1 LFDFNPSI
9 KVLILGSVLTALLE
23 DEESSKNFLTAGGL
37 ERLLEMLQLS
47 NPALQLRVLDVLS
60 NYLGNE
66 EVQPHLAAVNIKSKY
81 LSMLNAPSPA
91 LKATGVKAMTKFAQ
105 KNVIK
110 EESEIARVLK
120 ALIDTVTIST
130 DSEMIVNA
138 LKALTIFSQQ
148 IANAIVFRNIG
159 GLSMTFRA
167 LNNGNLD
174 IVKSA
179 MELFANL
186 LKDGTYPEILLEPC

>member
-1 LFDFNPSI
+1 MA
-9 KVLILGSVLTALLE
+9 ALLE

-47 NPALQLRVLDVLS
+47 NPALQLRVLDVMS

-66 EVQPHLAAVNIKSKY
+66 EVQPHLAVVNIKAKY

-105 KNVIK
+105 KEIIK
-110 EESEIARVLK
+110 EEPEIARVLK
-120 ALIDTVTIST
+120 ALIDTVTVSNEP
-130 DSEMIVNA
+130 DMLMNA
-138 LKALTIFSQQ
+138 LRALTVFTQRLT
-148 IANAIVFRNIG
+148 NAIVFRDIG

-174 IVKSA
+174 VVKSA
-179 MELFANL
+179 MELFSNL
-186 LKDGTYPEILLEPC
+186 LKDGMLPQC